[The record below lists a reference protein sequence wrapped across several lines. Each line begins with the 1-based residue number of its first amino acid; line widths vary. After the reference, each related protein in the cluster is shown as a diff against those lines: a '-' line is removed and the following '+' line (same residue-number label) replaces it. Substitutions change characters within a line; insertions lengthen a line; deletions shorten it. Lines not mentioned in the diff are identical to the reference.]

1 MTINPH
7 DDDNCRHNDSDDGD
21 NDDEMEETD
30 KYSNGSKDH
39 DESTCG
45 SGSGRVAAAAAD
57 ESGGH
62 QIGIDIKP
70 LPTATSSTP
79 LVQDKKREPKPGN
92 EKKTRNDKRMPQGRS
107 RKSGKLNDSLQQF
120 THLVCRVI

>member
-1 MTINPH
+1 VTINPH
-7 DDDNCRHNDSDDGD
+7 DDDNDSDDGED
-21 NDDEMEETD
+21 DDEMEETTD
-30 KYSNGSKDH
+30 KYNNGSKDH

-45 SGSGRVAAAAAD
+45 SGSGRVAAAAAAAD